1 MRAPLSPIFPLRHLA
16 ARHLVRRIQSRT
28 GLTQEE
34 IGRRLGYTGSAFR
47 RFLAPP
53 EAATH
58 RPTPYL
64 LHLALER
71 WARGLPSGGGGDMM
85 AGKS

>member
-1 MRAPLSPIFPLRHLA
+1 MSLA
-16 ARHLVRRIQSRT
+16 EAAKLMGSQSRVRHLVRRIQSRT
-28 GLTQEE
+28 RLTQEE
-34 IGRRLGYTGSAFR
+34 IGRRLGYTGPAFR

-58 RPTPYL
+58 RPTPHL

-71 WARGLPSGGGGDMM
+71 WARELPPGDGGD
-85 AGKS
+85 SR